1 MASLTDTIANTVSD
15 VVKDTRTAAERT
27 ANDVPVSNRKTKLT
41 DSFREHFSGDAPLVD
56 KARGFAKERPWTSAA
71 LAGVAAI
78 AVLNTLR
85 GKQL

>member
-1 MASLTDTIANTVSD
+1 MSLTDTIANTVAD
-15 VVKDTRTAAERT
+15 TVKDARRTS
-27 ANDVPVSNRKTKLT
+27 NDVPVSNRKTKLT